1 MFNWFKKKEENS
13 IEIEIAGINPQT
25 ENEFL
30 FYNFVEKEYTPYLEK
45 WYQKAKAQGVPFKI
59 QYEKAILEKIKNE
72 TFKNPHSFEKYFK
85 NTFDFIAIDFETANN
100 NRISA
105 CAIGI
110 VFIKDNKV
118 AFSKKFFIKPPN
130 GENFNSQHIS
140 IHGIRK
146 SDVEKSLDFYELW
159 NNELKNYFNNNLIV
173 YHNASMDLSI
183 LKKLLEYYAIKD
195 YNIKHIDTM
204 RIAEK
209 SLNPKRL
216 TDLAEKFEISFNNK
230 HEPEEDAK
238 VCAYVFGELTE
249 IYPNYQELINILDY
263 QNIEKENEKTQ
274 NQVKIDIENLDILKT
289 YSLNQDEVEKIE
301 IGNNSFIITGE
312 LNIDRNLAENI
323 IKENGGIIKSSITSK
338 VDFVIAGNEFGWSKI
353 QKVNELNTTKN
364 CKIKILTNSDFELI
378 AKKYGR

>member
-59 QYEKAILEKIKNE
+59 QYEKAILEKMKNK
-72 TFKNPHSFEKYFK
+72 TFKNPHSFEEYFK

-146 SDVEKSLDFYELW
+146 SDVENSLDFYELW

-274 NQVKIDIENLDILKT
+274 NQLKIDIENLDILKT